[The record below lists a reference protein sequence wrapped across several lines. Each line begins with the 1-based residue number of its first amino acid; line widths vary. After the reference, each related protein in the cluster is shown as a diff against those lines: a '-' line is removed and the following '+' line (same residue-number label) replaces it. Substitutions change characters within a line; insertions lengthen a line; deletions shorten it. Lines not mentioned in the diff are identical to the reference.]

1 MYPKTLL
8 TLIDALKILPS
19 VGHKSA
25 TRMAFYLLEKNPQ
38 GAHHLIH
45 QLKNALEQVVHC
57 RLCRTLTDQPV
68 CSICN
73 DAQRDKTRLCIVEH
87 PADLHA
93 LELGAFFD
101 GRYFVLHGYLSPLD
115 GVNPDDLGLS
125 QLKSQIQD
133 WGVTEVILA
142 TNPTVE
148 GNATAFYI
156 QEMLKDSVGLR
167 VSRIAHGVP
176 MGGSIEYLDG
186 GTLFHAFNARQT
198 L

>member
-1 MYPKTLL
+1 
-8 TLIDALKILPS
+8 
-19 VGHKSA
+19 
-25 TRMAFYLLEKNPQ
+25 
-38 GAHHLIH
+38 
-45 QLKNALEQVVHC
+45 
-57 RLCRTLTDQPV
+57 V